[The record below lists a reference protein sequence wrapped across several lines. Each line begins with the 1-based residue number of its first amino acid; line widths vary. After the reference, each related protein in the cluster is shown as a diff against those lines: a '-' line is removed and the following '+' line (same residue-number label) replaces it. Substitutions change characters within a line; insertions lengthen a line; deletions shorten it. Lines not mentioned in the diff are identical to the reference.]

1 MSTSPSF
8 KLTRTHS
15 IMTYFSSVFP
25 SPSPFVKDEGK
36 GEEGKEGYPFVIP
49 DLWKPSCFALD
60 DSAQPTL
67 FPIAPLQETV
77 LNITKPLDPYKD
89 ESEVNLF
96 TFDRGFAEYFVDPD
110 PGSPTEVDSIAS
122 TAGEAVKQESS
133 DTSEDIWLQPG
144 SSDPPVNPQF
154 QTWESFLSAGAN
166 NPVNPYLS
174 EAGPQVFDAVLTE
187 YMDGPEE
194 ITEVVRTDVFCTCL
208 LHLGLGRSSVL
219 FTYNR
224 KKAEFLPIK
233 PRLRISGCTAG
244 TVDSIIKSFADCGK
258 KIKQLQKFVDDI
270 GNDSRAVTPSI
281 IALAD
286 CTTAMVES
294 IQQRLSVDPTT
305 ISSVLHLHSLMREPS
320 LIIDTFHQIIS
331 QTAGISDDSRLLT
344 TLFEVVQQEQHRSG
358 WLKPLLMETLA
369 RVTRPWLESI
379 EEWIGLGRPAGGEGI
394 GFKGSVERGFFVK
407 VEEETYVDER
417 GAEHTNRNFIFD
429 KAKVPS
435 FMSAESGESLFE
447 SGKSLRF
454 LQKFHP
460 NHPLSRPGAVEGV
473 RAPILEW
480 KFSWE
485 DLNNLQSQATSY
497 ERELRSAVNKY
508 SAHGSMA
515 TAFMAGNYQSAPG
528 DIEAFETFGKSKE
541 EIGAMIDKSVS
552 TMNSSLPPIEH
563 LYKEDLLRTLV
574 LKISRL
580 ELNPGPGHDHL
591 TAFAPPISIT
601 PVLSFSHIFAV
612 QAKII
617 NTACLNMFFK
627 GHKVR
632 EHLSLLRKFEL
643 FGDGVY
649 SSRLSHALFGDE
661 LDGTEKRGGVHRTG
675 GTMGLKLGSR
685 DSWPPASSELRLAL
699 MGVLDES
706 FDNTQTKGGIHHAG
720 KDGDLPGG
728 LSFGVRDMT
737 MEELER
743 CMDPN
748 GLEALDFLKLQ
759 YKPPSPLDAI
769 ITTTALYQYDRLFKL
784 LLRVLRMLFVV
795 NKLFRDATS
804 RGSHWH
810 TVDPVAQKFRIE
822 ARHFVD
828 AVCSYMFETGVG
840 STWRKFEDKLQDI
853 ERKLDS
859 HDSDLGAEGIERLRV
874 CHESIL
880 DRIMFATLSRKR
892 QAPVMK
898 LMEDIFTSIL
908 TFAKYSHAKA
918 IGARTSGDEEIPAL
932 YTGFKRR
939 VGIFISVCRGLSEK
953 RGYGDGM
960 KDSEGRRAVDA
971 IFGAGSKE
979 EGNLLSMLLLRLEM
993 TEYYTDTGKGD
1004 GGKVKKGGRGRKWP
1018 SDPA

>member
-1 MSTSPSF
+1 
-8 KLTRTHS
+8 
-15 IMTYFSSVFP
+15 MTDFSSVFP
-25 SPSPFVKDEGK
+25 NQVPFGKDGRKE
-36 GEEGKEGYPFVIP
+36 EEGKEGYPFIIP
-49 DLWKPSCFALD
+49 DLWKPSCFAPD
-60 DSAQPTL
+60 DSIKPTL
-67 FPIAPLQETV
+67 FPIAPLQEAL

-89 ESEVNLF
+89 ESEINLF
-96 TFDRGFAEYFVDPD
+96 TFDRGFSEYFADPN

-122 TAGEAVKQESS
+122 TAGEAIKQKSS
-133 DTSEDIWLQPG
+133 DTSEDLWLQPG
-144 SSDPPVNPQF
+144 SSEPPVKPRF

-166 NPVNPYLS
+166 DPVNSYLS
-174 EAGPQVFDAVLTE
+174 EAGPRVFDAVLTE
-187 YMDGPEE
+187 YMDGYEE
-194 ITEVVRTDVFCTCL
+194 IPEVIRSDVFCTCL

-219 FTYNR
+219 FTYDR

-233 PRLRISGCTAG
+233 PQLRISGCTTG
-244 TVDSIIKSFADCGK
+244 TVESIVKSFADCGK
-258 KIKQLQKFVDDI
+258 KIKQLQKSVDDI
-270 GNDSRAVTPSI
+270 HKDSRAIKPSI

-286 CTTAMVES
+286 CTTAIVES
-294 IQQRLSVDPTT
+294 IQQRLSVDPST
-305 ISSVLHLHSLMREPS
+305 IRSILHLHSLMREPA

-331 QTAGISDDSRLLT
+331 QTAGISDDSQLLT

-369 RVTRPWLESI
+369 RATRPWLGFI
-379 EEWIGLGRPAGGEGI
+379 EEWIGLDRPAGGEGI
-394 GFKGSVERGFFVK
+394 GFERLVERGVFVR
-407 VEEETYVDER
+407 VEEETYMDDRGTER
-417 GAEHTNRNFIFD
+417 INRNFIFD

-435 FMSAESGESLFE
+435 FMSAENAESIFE

-473 RAPILEW
+473 RAPKLEW

-485 DLNNLQSQATSY
+485 DLNNLQNQAMNY

-508 SAHGSMA
+508 SVQGSVA
-515 TAFMAGNYQSAPG
+515 TAPVAGHYQSVPG
-528 DIEAFETFGKSKE
+528 GIEAFETFGKSKE

-552 TMNSSLPPIEH
+552 VMNSSLPPIEH
-563 LYKEDLLRTLV
+563 LHKEDLLRTLV
-574 LKISRL
+574 LKISRSDPNSDP
-580 ELNPGPGHDHL
+580 EHDHL
-591 TAFAPPISIT
+591 TTFAPPISIT
-601 PVLSFSHIFAV
+601 PVLSFSHIFSV

-617 NTACLNMFFK
+617 NSACLNMFFK
-627 GHKVR
+627 EHKVR

-675 GTMGLKLGSR
+675 GSMGLKLGSR

-699 MGVLDES
+699 MGVLNES
-706 FDNTQTKGGIHHAG
+706 FNNTQTKEGIHHAG
-720 KDGDLPGG
+720 KGGDLPGG

-759 YKPPSPLDAI
+759 YKPPSPLDTI
-769 ITTTALYQYDRLFKL
+769 ITKTALYQYDRLFKL
-784 LLRVLRMLFVV
+784 LLRVLRMLFVA

-804 RGSHWH
+804 RGSQWY
-810 TVDPVAQKFRIE
+810 TVDTIAQKFRIE
-822 ARHFVD
+822 AHHFVST
-828 AVCSYMFETGVG
+828 VCGYMFETGVG

-853 ERKLDS
+853 ERKLDLP
-859 HDSDLGAEGIERLRV
+859 DSDLGAEGIERLRV
-874 CHESIL
+874 YHESIL

-908 TFAKYSHAKA
+908 TFAKHSHAKS
-918 IGARTSGDEEIPAL
+918 IGARTNDDEKILVL

-953 RGYGDGM
+953 RGYGDGR

-971 IFGAGSKE
+971 IFGTGYKE
-979 EGNLLSMLLLRLEM
+979 EGNLLSILLLRLEM
-993 TEYYTDTGKGD
+993 TGYYTDMGKGE
-1004 GGKVKKGGRGRKWP
+1004 GEGEKVKKEGRRRGP